1 MTTTPPPRSTCT
13 PRVVWIDPRLG
24 AAALKAP
31 AASREDS
38 RTQAILKV
46 HRSISLKL
54 VLLGVALSL
63 ESHPMSIFLP
73 HYHFL

>member
-1 MTTTPPPRSTCT
+1 MTTTPPK
-13 PRVVWIDPRLG
+13 IDPRLS
-24 AAALKAP
+24 AAVLRAP

-46 HRSISLKL
+46 HRFISLKL
-54 VLLGVALSL
+54 VLLCVALSL

-73 HYHFL
+73 YYHFL